1 MPIRDK
7 KEGFTPAP
15 YTVICHALLTKEN
28 GNHDDYVGKYMTHRV
43 GVAHSVK
50 ECRELIAADLV
61 AMRDTLGGVLPG
73 VSTKGR
79 SYEIFHAEWTSVPLN
94 QN

>member
-28 GNHDDYVGKYMTHRV
+28 GNHDDYVGKYLTHRV
-43 GVAHSVK
+43 GVAHSVE
-50 ECRELIAADLV
+50 ECKQLISDDLR
-61 AMRDTLGGVLPG
+61 AMADTLGGLLQG
-73 VSTKGR
+73 ASTKGR
-79 SYEIFHAEWTSVPLN
+79 EYEVFKATWEKISL
-94 QN
+94 